1 MTTAFSHGNP
11 HLAQQQVPPGPDRKR
26 RRRQARR
33 ALAAAHASIMNAGK
47 LRVTRAPH
55 RQP

>member
-33 ALAAAHASIMNAGK
+33 ILAAAYASIMNAGT
-47 LRVTRAPH
+47 LRVTKSPH